1 MTGSVGLSALAAA
14 HGSAVLA
21 SGPSEL
27 PSIDDFLPPE
37 ILFQGTPFA
46 INRIILIRIISTVFL
61 LVVFGLTAKRA
72 KLIPGRWQGFVEWMI
87 DFVKYNVVY
96 ATMGELRGKR
106 YVPVCCTIFFAALCF
121 NLCGV
126 IPGMNI
132 AATATIAMPLM
143 FALWTLTQYWR
154 SGIRSNGGLWKYLK
168 KEMFPAGVPW
178 PVYILLSPIKF
189 LEIAIIQPGALTLR
203 LFANMVSGHLTLA
216 TALVMADWYIVQA
229 HNAAMVPV
237 GALWFVFGFLMT
249 AFEIFIACLQAFI
262 FAVLTAVYINSS
274 YPEDE

>member
-1 MTGSVGLSALAAA
+1 MTGSVGLSVLTAAGGLTLAD
-14 HGSAVLA
+14 
-21 SGPSEL
+21 GPSEL

-46 INRIILIRIISTVFL
+46 MNRIILIRAIMTVVLL
-61 LVVFGLTAKRA
+61 LVFGITAKRA

-87 DFVKYNVVY
+87 EFVEYNVVY
-96 ATMGELRGKR
+96 STMGELRGKR
-106 YVPVCCTIFFAALCF
+106 YVPMCCTIFFTALCF

-126 IPGMNI
+126 IPGFNI

-143 FALWTLTQYWR
+143 FALWTLVQYWR
-154 SGIRSNGGLWKYLK
+154 SGIRSNGGLGKYLK
-168 KEMFPAGVPW
+168 KELFPAGVPW

-189 LEIAIIQPGALTLR
+189 LEIAVIQPGALTLR

-216 TALVMADWYIVQA
+216 TALVMTDWYIIQV

-237 GALWFVFGFLMT
+237 GILWFLFGFLMT
-249 AFEIFIACLQAFI
+249 AFEIFIAALQAFI
-262 FAVLTAVYINSS
+262 FSVLTAVYINSS

>member
-1 MTGSVGLSALAAA
+1 MTGSVGLSVLTAAGGLTLAD
-14 HGSAVLA
+14 
-21 SGPSEL
+21 GPSEL

-46 INRIILIRIISTVFL
+46 MNRIILIRAIMTVVLL
-61 LVVFGLTAKRA
+61 LVFGITAKRA

-87 DFVKYNVVY
+87 EFVEYNVVY
-96 ATMGELRGKR
+96 STMGELRGKR
-106 YVPVCCTIFFAALCF
+106 YVPMCCTIFFTALCF

-126 IPGMNI
+126 IPGFNI

-143 FALWTLTQYWR
+143 FALWTLVQYWR
-154 SGIRSNGGLWKYLK
+154 SGIRSNGGLGKYLK
-168 KEMFPAGVPW
+168 KELFPAGVPW

-189 LEIAIIQPGALTLR
+189 LEIAVIQPGALTLR

-216 TALVMADWYIVQA
+216 TALVMTDWYIIQV
-229 HNAAMVPV
+229 HNAAMMPV
-237 GALWFVFGFLMT
+237 GILWFLFGFLMT
-249 AFEIFIACLQAFI
+249 AFEIFIAALQAFI
-262 FAVLTAVYINSS
+262 FSVLTAVYINSS